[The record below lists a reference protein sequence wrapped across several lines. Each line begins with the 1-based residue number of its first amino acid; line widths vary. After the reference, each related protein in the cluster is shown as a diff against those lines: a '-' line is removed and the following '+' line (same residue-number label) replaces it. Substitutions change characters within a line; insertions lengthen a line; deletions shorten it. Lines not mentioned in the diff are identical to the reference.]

1 MAAWAESAT
10 KTIWSKIFGPYEMF
24 YCYTGVNFSVY
35 VDYYVFPA
43 KANNT
48 WKLIF
53 STLLFKELYSVR
65 GKLNVKFLLNNSN
78 YTEQDILK
86 GQPAVWT
93 QGRTVLFTFWKT
105 FKHQMDLTV

>member
-24 YCYTGVNFSVY
+24 YCHTGVNFSVY
-35 VDYYVFPA
+35 VDYYYVFLA

-48 WKLIF
+48 WKLTF
-53 STLLFKELYSVR
+53 STLVFKELYSVR
-65 GKLNVKFLLNNSN
+65 GKLNVKFLLNNNN
-78 YTEQDILK
+78 YTEQGILK

-93 QGRTVLFTFWKT
+93 QERTVLFKF
-105 FKHQMDLTV
+105 